1 MKFNMNQILKTS
13 VLLFLLFQINGI
25 FAQEKTEIISDVP
38 KTLVIEG
45 DALKRNYQLLSEN
58 DIDKK
63 TALESLLNKVD
74 KLVKEAKLYSVMDKK
89 QVPPS
94 GDKHDYMSTGPYWWP
109 DPTKPDGLPY
119 IKKDGQR
126 NPEYYDITDSQELD
140 KLEDNVLN
148 LALAYYFT
156 KEEKYAQFASKLIKT
171 WFLDEATRQNP
182 NLNFGQ
188 GIPGL
193 NTGRG
198 TGIIETRDVYR
209 IIDAAILIQGTKN
222 WTNQDHL
229 ALKKWFSEYLNWMI
243 ESPIGKDEA
252 DSKNNHGTFYSE
264 QILNFALFTDNL
276 EIAKNEINT
285 FKIRMEN
292 QLKPDGSQPFELAR
306 TKSWNYVNMN
316 LYGYFLIARLAEN
329 TNESLWNHQITEGK
343 KLKNT
348 LNWIIPYLKKE
359 KEWEYEQIQ
368 KIGFGETIKILKLAA
383 KRYANQEY
391 EKLAKTIDS
400 KTYQSDY
407 IQLTY

>member
-1 MKFNMNQILKTS
+1 MNQILKNS
-13 VLLFLLFQINGI
+13 VLLFLLFQINI
-25 FAQEKTEIISDVP
+25 VFAQENTEIISDVP

-148 LALAYYFT
+148 LALAFYFT
-156 KEEKYAQFASKLIKT
+156 KDEKYAQFASKLIKT

-343 KLKNT
+343 NLKNA

-383 KRYANQEY
+383 KRYANPEY

>member
-1 MKFNMNQILKTS
+1 MNQILKTS
-13 VLLFLLFQINGI
+13 VLLFLLIQINGI
-25 FAQEKTEIISDVP
+25 FAQENTEIVSDVP

-148 LALAYYFT
+148 LALAFYFT
-156 KEEKYAQFASKLIKT
+156 KDEKYAQFASKLIKT

-329 TNESLWNHQITEGK
+329 ANESLWNHQITEGK
-343 KLKNT
+343 NMKNA

-383 KRYANQEY
+383 KRYANTEY

>member
-1 MKFNMNQILKTS
+1 MNQILKNS
-13 VLLFLLFQINGI
+13 VLLFLLFQINI
-25 FAQEKTEIISDVP
+25 VFAQENTEIVSDVP

-45 DALKRNYQLLSEN
+45 DALKRNFQLLSEN

-209 IIDAAILIQGTKN
+209 IIDASILIQGTKN

-329 TNESLWNHQITEGK
+329 ANESLWNHQITEGK
-343 KLKNT
+343 NMKNA

-383 KRYANQEY
+383 KRYANPEY